1 MRDIMKKDLITID
14 KDQNIG
20 DALRLMKERNISRLL
35 VTEDKKIIGIITE
48 EDIANRLVT
57 GRERKLKAVHI
68 HISSAMTKDLK
79 VIPIDSEIED
89 AAKIML
95 ENRFSSLPVVD
106 DSEIVGLITKTDL
119 VKSLKNSKKAI
130 REFYTKDPV
139 IVNPADTIVYAR
151 KVMLKHNIRR
161 LLVTDRGLLAGI
173 LTERD
178 LARGLNTFRKAL
190 DKSPHPDIRGL
201 RVEHVMTRE
210 PITIKPEATI
220 GIAVEIML
228 KKGISGIPVIT
239 KEFGILTKTDL
250 IRGIADGRLP

>member
-1 MRDIMKKDLITID
+1 MREIMKNNLITID

-20 DALRLMKERNISRLL
+20 DALRLMEEENISRLL
-35 VTEDKKIIGIITE
+35 VTEDKKIIGIITQ
-48 EDIANRLVT
+48 EDIANRLGT
-57 GRERKLKAVHI
+57 GRERKLKAAHI

-119 VKSLKNSKKAI
+119 VKSLKNSEKAI
-130 REFYTKDPV
+130 GEFYTKNP
-139 IVNPADTIVYAR
+139 ILVNPEDTMVSAR
-151 KVMLKHNIRR
+151 KVMLEHNIHR

-178 LARGLNTFRKAL
+178 LARGLKTFRRAL
-190 DKSPHPDIRGL
+190 DKDAHPDIRGL
-201 RVEHVMTRE
+201 RVKHVMTRE
-210 PITIKPEATI
+210 PITIKPETTV
-220 GIAVEIML
+220 GEAVGIML
-228 KKGISGIPVIT
+228 KNGISGIPVIT

>member
-20 DALRLMKERNISRLL
+20 DALRLMKEKDISRLL

-48 EDIANRLVT
+48 EDITNRLVT
-57 GRERKLKAVHI
+57 GRERKLKASHI

-79 VIPIDSEIED
+79 LIPIDSEIKD

-95 ENRFSSLPVVD
+95 ENRFSSLPVID
-106 DSEIVGLITKTDL
+106 DSKIVGLITKTDL
-119 VKSLKNSKKAI
+119 VKSLKNSKRSI

-139 IVNPADTIVYAR
+139 LVNPADTIVSAR
-151 KVMLKHNIRR
+151 KVMLEHNIHR
-161 LLVTDRGLLAGI
+161 LLVTDRGLLTGI

-178 LARGLNTFRKAL
+178 LARGLKTFRKAL

-210 PITIKPEATI
+210 PVTIKPETTV
-220 GIAVEIML
+220 GRAVEIML
-228 KKGISGIPVIT
+228 KKGISGIPIIT
-239 KEFGILTKTDL
+239 KDFGILTKTDL